1 MGELATLII
10 ILLFVAFLL
19 RIDFIFYIVYVC
31 VGVYLWNRFYTPY
44 SLRHLRAE
52 RRYTDRAFLGEPVTV
67 TVVLYNDNRLALPWL
82 EFNES
87 VAIELQRQANMNR
100 VLTLRG
106 GETAEF
112 NYTVTGQRR
121 GYYQLGPLR
130 LKTSD
135 LFGLLNDYTGY
146 LTPDYLTIYPRI
158 IPLSQL
164 GLPSRLPFGT
174 ISSRQQLFADPARPQ
189 GVRDFRA
196 GDPLHQINWKVT
208 AHSQKLM
215 VKTFQPAISLETV
228 ILLNLYQDDYHAH
241 SRYETVEWSI
251 ELAASLAAHLSE
263 QRQAVGLITNG
274 VDPLLLQQ
282 AAQEKR
288 PFDQVSGRLK
298 WRSQPQSGQ
307 NTADFMPQPIAPRSG
322 RGQLMKILEQLAR
335 LEAENSRPFLAWA
348 PLVQAGLNWGVTLIT
363 ISPKGD
369 EATCQMLHHFVRR
382 GLNPVLIVT
391 QPNYS
396 FGQVQ
401 QRARRLGFRA
411 YNIAYKRHLDEW
423 RQAQPVVP

>member
-1 MGELATLII
+1 MGELATLIV

-52 RRYTDRAFLGEPVTV
+52 RQFTERAFLGEPVAV
-67 TVVLYNDNRLALPWL
+67 TVKLYNDNRLAIPWL

-87 VAIELQRQANMNR
+87 VAIELQRQAKMNR

-106 GETAEF
+106 GQTAEF
-112 NYTVTGQRR
+112 RYTVTSQRR

-146 LTPDYLTIYPRI
+146 LAPDYLTIYPRI
-158 IPLSQL
+158 TPLSQL

-174 ISSRQQLFADPARPQ
+174 IASRQQLFADPARPQ
-189 GVRDFRA
+189 GVRDFRT

-215 VKTFQPAISLETV
+215 VKTFQPAISLETAV
-228 ILLNLYQDDYHAH
+228 LLNLYQDDYHAH
-241 SRYETVEWSI
+241 SRYETVEWAI
-251 ELAASLAAHLSE
+251 ELAASLAAHLIE

-274 VDPLLLQQ
+274 VDPLLLHSSREKQQ
-282 AAQEKR
+282 
-288 PFDQVSGRLK
+288 FDDVSGRLK
-298 WRSQPQSGQ
+298 WRGQLSSSQNP
-307 NTADFMPQPIAPRSG
+307 ADFMPPPIAPRTG

-335 LEAENSRPFLAWA
+335 LEAENSRPFLEWA
-348 PLVQAGLNWGVTLIT
+348 PLTQAGLNWGVTLLT

-391 QPNYS
+391 QPDYS

-401 QRARRLGFRA
+401 QRARQLGFRA
-411 YNIAYKRHLDEW
+411 YNVAYKRHLDAW
-423 RQAQPVVP
+423 RKARST

>member
-10 ILLFVAFLL
+10 ILLFVAFVL
-19 RIDFIFYIVYVC
+19 RVDFIFYIVYVC

-52 RRYTDRAFLGEPVTV
+52 RLYTDRAFLGEPVEV
-67 TVVLYNDNRLALPWL
+67 TVRLYNDNRLAIPWL

-87 VAIELQRQANMNR
+87 VALELQRQAKMNR

-106 GETAEF
+106 GQTAEF
-112 NYTVTGQRR
+112 TYSVSGQRR

-146 LTPDYLTIYPRI
+146 LAPDYLTIYPRI
-158 IPLSQL
+158 TPLSQL

-174 ISSRQQLFADPARPQ
+174 IASRQQLFADPARPQ

-196 GDPLHQINWKVT
+196 GDPLRQINWKVT

-215 VKTFQPAISLETV
+215 VKTFQPAISLETAV
-228 ILLNLYQDDYHAH
+228 LLNLYQDDYHAH
-241 SRYETVEWSI
+241 SRYETVEWAV
-251 ELAASLAAHLSE
+251 ELAASLAAHLIE
-263 QRQAVGLITNG
+263 QRQAVGLISNG
-274 VDPLLLQQ
+274 VDPLLLHSDT
-282 AAQEKR
+282 EKR
-288 PFDQVSGRLK
+288 TFDEVSGRLQ
-298 WRSQPQSGQ
+298 WRGQ
-307 NTADFMPQPIAPRSG
+307 LRREQNPADFMPRSITPRTG

-335 LEAENSRPFLAWA
+335 LEAEKTHPFLQWA
-348 PLVQAGLNWGVTLIT
+348 PLALNSLNWGVTVLT

-369 EATCQMLHHFVRR
+369 EATCQMLHGLVRR
-382 GLNPVLIVT
+382 GLNPILIVT
-391 QPNYS
+391 QPDYS

-401 QRARRLGFRA
+401 QRARQLGFRA
-411 YNIAYKRHLDEW
+411 YNVAYKRHLDPW
-423 RQAQPVVP
+423 RKTRSA